1 MEDVSDT
8 VPDIHTHREHVDV
21 FSVIRDLVLS
31 SRTVF
36 KSTAMQKLLSF
47 IRSHLFIFAFI
58 SNILGGGS

>member
-8 VPDIHTHREHVDV
+8 VPDIHTHREHADV